1 MCVCVRYRM
10 GDFSGDTLR
19 AVSRPL
25 VEKPVYNTL
34 VTFNNISRHR
44 TDMKMKVPTITVC
57 RGLTACCWSHELTV
71 VFNFIHIL

>member
-1 MCVCVRYRM
+1 M

-34 VTFNNISRHR
+34 VTFNNTSRHK
-44 TDMKMKVPTITVC
+44 TDVKMKVPTITVYV
-57 RGLTACCWSHELTV
+57 GVLQPAAGHMT
-71 VFNFIHIL
+71 